1 MFPWNIAKTA
11 EAMFSKFAV
20 KRLCKFLLKKKLGQ
34 FLLGDIDLDQL
45 DVQLAEGTIQLGDLA
60 LNVDFLNE
68 KVGTAASV
76 IFKEGSIGSLL
87 IRMPW
92 TSRGCEVEINELE
105 LVLSPCLKND
115 HMDCCGTSSGG
126 HRNHHESRKP
136 EHDVVKNAV
145 KSTYGDIHEGVKTV
159 AKMVKGLLAS
169 FHLKITNL
177 IVAFDS
183 FYEENKNRTG
193 PDTTLV
199 LRISDIEC
207 GTCVTEDGKLGVDAV
222 ESFLGISQLNNFV
235 KFQGA
240 MLEFLHMDDCDNPKS
255 FSCMS
260 GTTSAQ
266 MVLDPVP
273 SNVSTPVLTGEIGGF
288 SGNLKLCIPLRDGS
302 LDIHRVDGDL
312 FVDPVQVKLQPSTIK
327 CLLLLSEAYWNSN
340 KNGDGC
346 IHDKLNE
353 SGYFERAPHC
363 HSSLLASAETTPDE
377 MFPRCGGI
385 LPGSHLI
392 SNWVSSS
399 VKHKEK
405 EKVGEEFDF
414 GASVDQ
420 FFECLNEIRSSHY
433 ALGSSGMWNS
443 VFSAITAASSLA
455 SGSLHVPCDTELQHV
470 ETNLRATISGVSIVL
485 SFLDDNQYHFTDPK
499 KVQINADSAVHFVA
513 AKFSDVHLLMQVS
526 TQKTMFHGTVKHI
539 EVADYL
545 NFKNDASNT
554 DFHNSGSDFQT
565 LLTKRLQVDVVGAL
579 PPFGFSVE
587 NPDLMESNSSFSVD
601 FPCGNKDN
609 VTKVT
614 LLETYG
620 ITSSQLDVIPSSSDN
635 STTMSKSFSLNL
647 PPLVFWVNYPLVN
660 MLLDLLKGVENCM
673 PGDNQCKVFNEN
685 YIVGHEDVKSGSN
698 QVTTLFSSASMEGNI
713 IISNA
718 RVIFCFSFESD
729 KDFMGYSTWD
739 QFIALDFYSSS
750 IVKEETMT
758 HSGNLALQ
766 KNYLSEKNALH
777 FRFGSLE
784 VFLVTF
790 DEGITQSSTCNMQ
803 KKKFS
808 AHNILSAF
816 NRTNSSSLTLFWQEG
831 HVTGPW
837 IAKKAKSLAS
847 LEESKSRCKFIGKDY
862 EFASVSSMKDME
874 ESNLQTRQEM
884 ILSSTS
890 VLHVFFSL
898 VRINVNTV
906 QYKVFHCLLDQLIKG
921 LSSNTCDAVNVKKGL
936 LTSQTSIVVDC
947 NCLEIA
953 IRPDSKESTKCS
965 LQRELPGSWYHLRLE
980 IQNFELISV
989 SNLGGI
995 KGANFFW
1002 LAHGEGKLL
1011 GFISED
1017 PNQEFLL
1024 ISCSNSNMKRG
1035 DGEGSNALSSR
1046 LAGCDIVHMWDPESC
1061 QGFSSITI
1069 RCATIL
1075 AIGGRLDWLD
1085 VICSFFFLSPPVEPE
1100 GDKVMPRQ
1108 NPKKSSG
1115 SYFSLNFIDVGL
1127 SYQPYLK
1134 NLLVN
1139 SEPPQTES
1147 SFSTIKQ
1154 ELDEG
1159 YVACLLAASS
1169 VTLSSSSVAD
1179 VVEDNYRITIQDVG
1193 LLLCSVSDYEHVLN
1207 AYNVEDL
1214 RKAGYVKVAR
1224 DTFIEAIL
1232 RTNCNDG
1239 LKWELECPK
1248 AHIVVE
1254 TCHDTTTGLVRLA
1267 AQLQQLFAPDLE
1279 ESIVHLQTRWNNV
1292 QQAQER
1298 KEIDNESSSPP
1309 CHNPPVKKS
1318 EVGLMDEICED
1329 AFLLD
1334 KDNQTREWYFSKSNH
1349 SLPNEGLH
1357 AEVCSLNCEVH
1368 ETSSPAYPFIGS
1380 EPDGQTSFM
1389 QYCQFPEIIEGY
1401 CLSEL
1406 RPLSD
1411 LTIGRQLPSDICN
1424 SRNSGGIDLGGRRS
1438 GWYGGV
1444 PIQILENHISDASKI
1459 EDSVRDDLC
1468 SIESKRFDEVEE
1480 ASGRVLL
1487 SNIDVRWRMYAGSD
1501 WQVSRENGDRRMSM
1515 FKRDQHTCL
1524 ELACSAMQVQ
1534 YDIFPVGEM
1543 CVSRL
1548 SLSVQDFHLHDRS
1561 VDAPWKLVLGYYNSK
1576 NHPRKSS
1583 SKALKLDLEAI
1594 RPDPS
1599 IPLEEYRLRIGFLP
1613 MLLHLH
1619 QCQLDFLVNFF
1630 GEKSSSGDQSSCHPL
1645 DSDGSKTISTT
1656 KSPAGLT
1663 FAEEALLPYFQKFD
1677 IQPIVVRVDYSPSR
1691 VDLAALRGGKY
1702 VELVNLVPWKG
1713 VELHLKHVQAVG
1725 VYGWGCVGETVIG
1738 EWLEDISHNQIRK
1751 ILEGLPTVRSLV
1763 AVGSGASKLVSFPVE
1778 SYKKDRRLLKGMQR
1792 GTIAFLRSISLE
1804 AVGLG
1809 VHLAAG
1815 AHDILLQ
1822 AEYMLTSI
1830 PPSVKVRYKT
1840 KANIRSNQPKDAQEG
1855 LKKAYESI
1863 SDGLGKSA
1871 SALVRTPLKKY
1882 QRGGSTVSAFAT
1894 AVQAIPAAAI
1904 APASA
1909 CASAIHYTFL
1919 GLRNSLD
1926 PERKRESMEK
1936 YLGPTDSWE
1945 RN

>member
-34 FLLGDIDLDQL
+34 FLLGEIDIDQL
-45 DVQLAEGTIQLGDLA
+45 DVQLADGTIQLSDLA

-68 KVGTAASV
+68 KVGTAALV

-92 TSRGCEVEINELE
+92 TSRGCEVEINGLE

-115 HMDCCGTSSGG
+115 HMDCCGTFSGG
-126 HRNHHESRKP
+126 HKNHHESRKS
-136 EHDVVKNAV
+136 EHDVVKNAA
-145 KSTYGDIHEGVKTV
+145 KSTYGGDIHEGVKTV

-169 FHLKITNL
+169 FHLKIINL

-183 FYEENKNRTG
+183 FYDENKTRTG
-193 PDTTLV
+193 FDTTLV
-199 LRISDIEC
+199 LRISDVEC
-207 GTCVTEDGKLGVDAV
+207 GTCVTEDGKLGMDAV

-240 MLEFLHMDDCDNPKS
+240 MVEFLHMDDCDKVKT
-255 FSCMS
+255 FSC
-260 GTTSAQ
+260 TTAASSQ
-266 MVLDPVP
+266 MVLDHVP
-273 SNVSTPVLTGEIGGF
+273 SNVATPFLTGGVGGF

-312 FVDPVQVKLQPSTIK
+312 SFDPVQVKLQPRTVK
-327 CLLLLSEAYWNSN
+327 CFLILSEAYWNSD
-340 KNGDGC
+340 KNSDGC
-346 IHDKLNE
+346 IHNKVNE
-353 SGYFERAPHC
+353 SGYFEQA
-363 HSSLLASAETTPDE
+363 SSSGLASAEMTPDE
-377 MFPRCGGI
+377 TSPHGGGI

-392 SNWVSSS
+392 SNWVPLS
-399 VKHKEK
+399 VKCREK
-405 EKVGEEFDF
+405 EKVEEFDF

-420 FFECLNEIRSSHY
+420 FFECLDEIRSTQS

-455 SGSLHVPCDTELQHV
+455 TGSLHVPSELQPV
-470 ETNLRATISGVSIVL
+470 ETNLRAAISGISVVI
-485 SFLDDNQYHFTDPK
+485 SFHDDNKYHFTDTK
-499 KVQINADSAVHFVA
+499 KAQIKADSEVHFVA
-513 AKFSDVHLLMQVS
+513 AKFSDIHLLMQVS
-526 TQKTMFHGTVKHI
+526 TQRTRFHGTIKHI

-545 NFKNDASNT
+545 NCRSYASKT
-554 DFHNSGSDFQT
+554 DFHNSNGDFQT
-565 LLTKRLQVDVVGAL
+565 VLMKRLQVDVLDAL
-579 PPFGFSVE
+579 PPFDFSAE
-587 NPDLMESNSSFSVD
+587 DPDLVESNSSFNMD
-601 FPCGNKDN
+601 FPCENKDN
-609 VTKVT
+609 VTKIT
-614 LLETYG
+614 LLKTYG
-620 ITSSQLDVIPSSSDN
+620 ITSSQLNTTSSSSDEN
-635 STTMSKSFSLNL
+635 STMSKSFSLNL
-647 PPLVFWVNYPLVN
+647 PPFVFWVNYTLVK

-673 PGDNQCKVFNEN
+673 PGDNNHKCFKEN
-685 YIVGHEDVKSGSN
+685 YTSDHEDAKSSSN
-698 QVTTLFSSASMEGNI
+698 QVTALSSSSMQGNI

-718 RVIFCFSFESD
+718 RVIFCFPLESD
-729 KDFMGYSTWD
+729 KDLGYTSWD
-739 QFIALDFYSSS
+739 RFIALDFYSPP
-750 IVKEETMT
+750 ITKEETT
-758 HSGNLALQ
+758 HRGNLALQ
-766 KNYLSEKNALH
+766 KSYLSEKNALH
-777 FRFGSLE
+777 FRFGSLG

-790 DEGITQSSTCNMQ
+790 EEDINQSSTCNVQ
-803 KKKFS
+803 RKKFL
-808 AHNILSAF
+808 AHNILSAS
-816 NRTNSSSLTLFWQEG
+816 NRTNGSSLTLFWQEVN
-831 HVTGPW
+831 VTGPW
-837 IAKKAKSLAS
+837 IAKKAKSLAN

-862 EFASVSSMKDME
+862 EFASVANMKDVE

-884 ILSSTS
+884 ILSSTL

-898 VRINVNTV
+898 VRINFGTV
-906 QYKVFHCLLDQLIKG
+906 QYKAFHFLLDQLIKG
-921 LSSNTCDAVNVKKGL
+921 LSSETCDAVDVTKGL
-936 LTSQTSIVVDC
+936 VACQTSIVVDC

-953 IRPDSKESTKCS
+953 IRPDSNESTKCY
-965 LQRELPGSWYHLRLE
+965 LQRELPGSWYHLRLD
-980 IQNFELISV
+980 IQNLELISV
-989 SNLGGI
+989 SDLGGI

-1017 PNQEFLL
+1017 PDQEFLL

-1046 LAGCDIVHMWDPESC
+1046 LAGSDIMHLWDPDSL

-1085 VICSFFFLSPPVEPE
+1085 VIYSFFFLSSPPVEPE
-1100 GDKVMPRQ
+1100 GNEIMPREK
-1108 NPKKSSG
+1108 PKKSSG
-1115 SYFSLNFIDVGL
+1115 SCFFLNFVDVGL
-1127 SYQPYLK
+1127 NYHPYLK
-1134 NLLVN
+1134 NLLVK
-1139 SEPPQTES
+1139 SGLSQTES
-1147 SFSTIKQ
+1147 SSSTFKQ
-1154 ELDEG
+1154 ELEDD

-1179 VVEDNYRITIQDVG
+1179 VVEDNYRITVQDFG
-1193 LLLCSVSDYEHVLN
+1193 LLLCSVSDYEHVFD
-1207 AYNVEDL
+1207 AYNVGDL
-1214 RKAGYVKVAR
+1214 RKVGYVKVAR
-1224 DTFIEAIL
+1224 ETFIEAIL
-1232 RTNCNDG
+1232 RTNCNNG
-1239 LKWELECPK
+1239 LKWELECYK
-1248 AHIVVE
+1248 AHISVE
-1254 TCHDTTTGLVRLA
+1254 TCHDTASGLARLA

-1292 QQAQER
+1292 QQGQER
-1298 KEIDNESSSPP
+1298 KEIDTESSSPP
-1309 CHNPPVKKS
+1309 CHNLSVKQS

-1329 AFLLD
+1329 AFLLN
-1334 KDNQTREWYFSKSNH
+1334 KNHSRECDYSKSKC
-1349 SLPNEGLH
+1349 SVLPNEGLH
-1357 AEVCSLNCEVH
+1357 AEVCSSNSDVR
-1368 ETSSPAYPFIGS
+1368 ETSSPAHSFMGS
-1380 EPDGQTSFM
+1380 DPDGQTSFI
-1389 QYCQFPEIIEGY
+1389 QYRQFPEIIEGY

-1411 LTIGRQLPSDICN
+1411 LAIGRQLPSDISN
-1424 SRNSGGIDLGGRRS
+1424 SRNSGSIDTGERRS
-1438 GWYGGV
+1438 GWYGDL
-1444 PIQILENHISDASKI
+1444 PMKILENHISDVSKV
-1459 EDSVRDDLC
+1459 EHLVTDDLC
-1468 SIESKRFDEVEE
+1468 SNESISLDEVEE
-1480 ASGRVLL
+1480 PSGRVLL
-1487 SNIDVRWRMYAGSD
+1487 NNIDVKWRMYAGSD
-1501 WQVSRENGDRRMSM
+1501 WQVSKVNSDLPMGTV
-1515 FKRDQHTCL
+1515 KRDQHTCL
-1524 ELACSAMQVQ
+1524 ELALSSMQVQ
-1534 YDIFPVGEM
+1534 YDIFPVGGM

-1548 SLSVQDFHLHDRS
+1548 SLSVQDFHLYDSS

-1583 SKALKLDLEAI
+1583 SKAFKLDLEAI
-1594 RPDPS
+1594 RPDPL
-1599 IPLEEYRLRIGFLP
+1599 IPLEEYRLCIGFLP
-1613 MLLHLH
+1613 MILHLH

-1630 GEKSSSGDQSSCHPL
+1630 GERSSSGNRSSGPL
-1645 DSDGSKTISTT
+1645 DSDGLKTIPTT
-1656 KSPAGLT
+1656 RSHDGLT
-1663 FAEEALLPYFQKFD
+1663 LAEEALLPYFQKFD

-1725 VYGWGCVGETVIG
+1725 VYGWGSVCETVVG

-1751 ILEGLPTVRSLV
+1751 ILEGLPAVRSLV
-1763 AVGSGASKLVSFPVE
+1763 AVGSGASKLLSSPVE
-1778 SYKKDRRLLKGMQR
+1778 SYKKDRRILKGMQR

-1822 AEYMLTSI
+1822 AEYILTSI

-1840 KANIRSNQPKDAQEG
+1840 KPDVRSNQPKDAQEG
-1855 LKKAYESI
+1855 LKKAYESL
-1863 SDGLGKSA
+1863 SDGLGKST

-1882 QRGGSTVSAFAT
+1882 QRGASTVSAFAT

-1945 RN
+1945 QN